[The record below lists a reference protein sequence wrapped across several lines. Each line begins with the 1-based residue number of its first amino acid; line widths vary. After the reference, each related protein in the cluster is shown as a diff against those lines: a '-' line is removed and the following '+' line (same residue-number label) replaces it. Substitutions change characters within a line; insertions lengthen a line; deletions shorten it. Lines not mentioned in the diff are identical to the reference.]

1 MPNESSALFFNAWL
15 QRACKAVALLF
26 CVSLATHAGDI
37 NNTELYQT
45 HALGREP
52 ITPIPHIADLN
63 PLKVALGEQLFADPV
78 LSKGNAM
85 SCATCH
91 ILVIGGMD
99 QQQFSYGVSGEPLP
113 VNTPTIFNIR
123 FNSHY
128 NWNGRFENINDQ
140 NDRVI
145 SFTLQTSWED
155 IAKKLNESDNYRQA
169 FNAVYNTN
177 IVRPHDIRDA
187 LVAYQKSLI
196 TPNSRFDR
204 YLKGELNAI
213 NTVEK
218 QGYDRFKRLGCVACH
233 QGVNI
238 GGNVFQ
244 RFGLFEEYFS
254 NRGNITTV
262 DFGRFTITGRERDRF
277 VFRVPSLRN
286 IAITAPYFHDGSA
299 ATLEEAVKT
308 MARYQLGHTPTAE
321 DVRLIVA
328 FLRTLTGEHNGASL
342 EH

>member
-1 MPNESSALFFNAWL
+1 MGVALFFYA
-15 QRACKAVALLF
+15 ALT
-26 CVSLATHAGDI
+26 THAGDI

-52 ITPIPHIADLN
+52 ITPIPSISDLD
-63 PLKVALGEQLFADPV
+63 PLKIALGEQLFADTR

-85 SCATCH
+85 SCASCH
-91 ILVIGGMD
+91 ILTIGGMD
-99 QQQFSYGVSGEPLP
+99 QQQYSSGVNGTPLT

-128 NWNGRFENINDQ
+128 NWNGRFESIQEQ

-145 SFTLQTSWED
+145 SATLKTSWEE
-155 IAKKLNESDNYRQA
+155 IANKLNKSDAYRQSFSDA
-169 FNAVYNTN
+169 YGTN
-177 IVRPHDIRDA
+177 LVRPLDIRDA
-187 LVAYQKSLI
+187 LAIYQKSLV

-204 YLKGELNAI
+204 YLNGDLNAVS
-213 NTVEK
+213 TMEK
-218 QGYDRFKRLGCVACH
+218 EGYDRFKRLGCVACH

-244 RFGLFEEYFS
+244 RFGLFDSYFS
-254 NRGNITTV
+254 DRGNINSV
-262 DFGRFTITGRERDRF
+262 DFGRFSVTGRERDRF

-286 IAITAPYFHDGSA
+286 VAVTAPYFHDGSA
-299 ATLEEAVKT
+299 TTLEAAVKT
-308 MARYQLGHTPTAE
+308 MARYQLGHTPTEE

-328 FLRTLTGEHNGASL
+328 FLYTLTGEYNGAGF